1 MNTLEVIQK
10 RMRQKKFC
18 AALAALMTAASLLTA
33 CAGKESS
40 AAGTATADTAQTTE
54 STAGSA
60 DETGTAAET
69 GETGTDGSRTEGTAA
84 DTAQSG
90 SAETAAK
97 TGTSGKSGESST
109 EPAVSGITEYASV
122 PSSGE
127 GKEAYDAL
135 IHFLEACKAGDTD
148 VILSS
153 SNLGTADGLPN
164 APDVRAAAK
173 ELKLDS
179 YSVGRCAENKVIAE
193 QYREYRAEALESL
206 QKLSGEE
213 RQQAELLM
221 KMLPEVDRVWVF
233 DVNAAFS
240 AASKPSDSPM
250 YVMRTGGKWQ
260 VDLSILSAMSGYV
273 GKSKIASA
281 NSSAKQVMKAF
292 NTALIDADAED
303 AVSIMQLDGRYTFK
317 GSDFSGLTDPASVTD
332 RKTLLQHIKY
342 KVQMYFPK
350 ITDLTAMEVQI
361 REGSVEAVAV
371 AQGDMTDGVTG
382 RKTLVYGTAPKAMQ
396 KDKLEEHLTIGQ
408 ALEYAKAD

>member
-1 MNTLEVIQK
+1 
-10 RMRQKKFC
+10 MRQFRIR
-18 AALAALMTAASLLTA
+18 AALAALMTVTALLTA

-40 AAGTATADTAQTTE
+40 GAGTTPADTALTAEE
-54 STAGSA
+54 STAGSGE
-60 DETGTAAET
+60 ETGTLTESGENGADSSKTTADSTAA
-69 GETGTDGSRTEGTAA
+69 GTVQSGTAG
-84 DTAQSG
+84 TT
-90 SAETAAK
+90 SAR
-97 TGTSGKSGESST
+97 ST

-122 PSSGE
+122 PASGE

-135 IHFLEACKAGDTD
+135 IRFLDACKAGDTAA
-148 VILSS
+148 ILSS
-153 SNLGTADGLPN
+153 SNLGAAEGLPN
-164 APDVRAAAK
+164 APDVKAAAK
-173 ELKLDS
+173 ELKMDS
-179 YSVGRCAENKVIAE
+179 YTVGRCAENKVIAE
-193 QYREYRAEALESL
+193 QYREYRDEAMAKL

-281 NSSAKQVMKAF
+281 NNSAKQVMKAF

-303 AVSIMQLDGRYTFK
+303 AVSIMQLDGRYSFK
-317 GSDFSGLTDPASVTD
+317 GSDFSGLTNPASVTD
-332 RKTLLQHIKY
+332 RKTLLQRVKFN
-342 KVQMYFPK
+342 VQKYFPK
-350 ITDLTAMEVQI
+350 ITDLTAMEV
-361 REGSVEAVAV
+361 ELKDGVVEAVAV

-382 RKTLVYGTAPKAMQ
+382 RKILVYGTAPKAML
-396 KDKLEEHLTIGQ
+396 KEKLEEHLTIGQ
-408 ALEYAKAD
+408 ALEYAKSH